1 MKKAIT
7 TSDNTIK
14 KRIMAQTATVA
25 TVDTTLK
32 DGGSTGPVG
41 DGNNG
46 VAAILQEIRLPVP
59 TKTVNRSA

>member
-1 MKKAIT
+1 
-7 TSDNTIK
+7 
-14 KRIMAQTATVA
+14 MAQTATVA

-46 VAAILQEIRLPVP
+46 VAAILQEIRLTVP